1 MNEKHKFRLIVHF
14 KDGEILSEVIETHY
28 DIVKMEQYLGNVF
41 KEDVLLGI
49 PTDKSDIKCI
59 PPSVIKYFEIKEL

>member
-14 KDGEILSEVIETHY
+14 KDGEILSEVIEAY
-28 DIVKMEQYLGNVF
+28 QDIVKMEQYLGDTF

-49 PTDKSDIKCI
+49 STDKDNIKYI
-59 PPSVIKYFEIKEL
+59 PPSVIKYIEIKEL